1 MASWETNKIISY
13 FLYKLLLCFSPSTWP
28 IRTNNTAVEPH
39 LTATSLIW
47 SPHYIMTTFFGCP
60 AKMTI
65 HFLVKKSSLIW
76 TPHYYCHSFWPIGD
90 RISRLPLYQPVWITF
105 ENWKI
110 FCGFSFQ
117 NKQVG
122 ASNEREVFKRH
133 NIQEVSIRKTFLIKR
148 TRIISHC
155 FNALNITAQ
164 KSTHNY

>member
-1 MASWETNKIISY
+1 MASWEADKIISY

-39 LTATSLIW
+39 LTATSVIW

-76 TPHYYCHSFWPIGD
+76 TPHYYCHFFWSIGD
-90 RISRLPLYQPVWITF
+90 HISGLPLYQPVWITF

-117 NKQVG
+117 NKQE
-122 ASNEREVFKRH
+122 ERQMREK
-133 NIQEVSIRKTFLIKR
+133 FLREAHYSRGK
-148 TRIISHC
+148 
-155 FNALNITAQ
+155 
-164 KSTHNY
+164 Y